1 VRRNVRDRLFELLPG
16 DGGLIDERSLT
27 HPMLRSDRY
36 QINPPALDQLHEGRA
51 QIDGVKRVE
60 RQFAAHIARGYQDG
74 QIGARKW

>member
-1 VRRNVRDRLFELLPG
+1 
-16 DGGLIDERSLT
+16 
-27 HPMLRSDRY
+27 MLRSDRY